1 MQPAYKPC
9 ELRNTG
15 EAFRRF
21 RTAGALAAAHEFV
34 TAAVGRKLTA
44 GLIALIGTAALIGLL
59 ITFWPR

>member
-15 EAFRRF
+15 QAFRRF
-21 RTAGALAAAHEFV
+21 RTAGAFAAVHEFV
-34 TAAVGRKLTA
+34 NAAIGRKLTA
-44 GLIALIGTAALIGLL
+44 GLIALMGAAGLIGLL

>member
-21 RTAGALAAAHEFV
+21 RTAGALAAVQELV
-34 TAAVGRKLTA
+34 TAAIGRRLTA
-44 GLIALIGTAALIGLL
+44 GLIALMGTAGLIGLL